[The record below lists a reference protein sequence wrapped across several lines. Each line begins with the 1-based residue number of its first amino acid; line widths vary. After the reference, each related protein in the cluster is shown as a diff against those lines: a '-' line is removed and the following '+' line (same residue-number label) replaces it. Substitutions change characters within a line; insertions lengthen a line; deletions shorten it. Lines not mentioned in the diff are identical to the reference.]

1 MEEMKCTYDVFAF
14 SPRAL
19 LLRRIFS
26 LLAHPLVFT
35 VPAATLAAAFLAP
48 NPSQSVAAAFLQG
61 FSLVLIR
68 FSRKRVLHRLDALAR
83 KDAKALR
90 LRNPQRY
97 AFIRRNLFPE
107 PLSCS
112 SAPCTCSAAYFRSL

>member
-19 LLRRIFS
+19 LLRRIICV
-26 LLAHPLVFT
+26 LAHPLILLLPV
-35 VPAATLAAAFLAP
+35 AALAAAAVAP
-48 NPSQSVAAAFLQG
+48 SPSEAVGAAFLLG
-61 FSLVLIR
+61 FGLILIR
-68 FSRKRVLHRLDALAR
+68 ACRETFLRWLDALAR

-97 AFIRRNLFPE
+97 ASIRQRLFSE
-107 PLSCS
+107 PLSGRG
-112 SAPCTCSAAYFRSL
+112 APNAGSVA